1 MGRRAGG
8 LGQVGNRD
16 QVVRHVARDGDPDA
30 ASHHGYRAQIEA
42 QEGGSQALCEVE
54 VRHGDSWYLLRTAL
68 RGVTGK
74 LLQAVG
80 VAIPPSV
87 QPLDTVVPR
96 P

>member
-1 MGRRAGG
+1 MAFGWSQIRRD
-8 LGQVGNRD
+8 L
-16 QVVRHVARDGDPDA
+16 
-30 ASHHGYRAQIEA
+30 E
-42 QEGGSQALCEVE
+42 ALCEVE